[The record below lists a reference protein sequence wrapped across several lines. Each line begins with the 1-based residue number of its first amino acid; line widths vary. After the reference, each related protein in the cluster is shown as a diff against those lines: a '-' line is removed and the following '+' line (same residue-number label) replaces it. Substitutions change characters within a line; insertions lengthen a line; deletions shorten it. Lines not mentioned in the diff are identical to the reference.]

1 MGSARF
7 FLFIFDL
14 FSLDFFFICLF
25 VSFSLIYL
33 LFIFYRQTWY
43 FITYHHFTI

>member
-7 FLFIFDL
+7 FCLYLIYFHWT
-14 FSLDFFFICLF
+14 FFICLF